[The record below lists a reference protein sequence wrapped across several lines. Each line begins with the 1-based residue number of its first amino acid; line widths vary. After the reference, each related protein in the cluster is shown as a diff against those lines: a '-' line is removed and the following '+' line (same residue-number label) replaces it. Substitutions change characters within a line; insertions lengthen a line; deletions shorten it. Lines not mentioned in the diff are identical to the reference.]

1 MEVLRDISAHLRGD
15 RPPLIPDPV
24 TFTALLHPDEVEPFI
39 NEMTADGWSTWERLP
54 PMNVMGAGPVPPHRR
69 QVPVAGRFLPRT
81 LTRHLTV
88 HGCRCMVFT

>member
-54 PMNVMGAGPVPPHRR
+54 PMNGWERVRFHRTDGKYR
-69 QVPVAGRFLPRT
+69 WLDDSFQGL
-81 LTRHLTV
+81 
-88 HGCRCMVFT
+88 